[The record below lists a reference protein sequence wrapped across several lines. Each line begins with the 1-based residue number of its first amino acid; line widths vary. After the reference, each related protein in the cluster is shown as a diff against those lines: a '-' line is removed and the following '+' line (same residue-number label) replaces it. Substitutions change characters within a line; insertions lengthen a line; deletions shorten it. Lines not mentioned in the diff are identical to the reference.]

1 MGTIIITTALGL
13 LAMILDML
21 NLRKIVAKLSTVVL
35 LGLAVYNITAYWN
48 INQGFYDDMIYINN
62 VSVAFSSL
70 LLVATGLLVFLSDQ
84 FFESESEK
92 ITDYVSLMI
101 FTLSGALLMVSFGNL
116 ITLFVGLEI
125 LSISLYV
132 LAASNRKSI
141 ASTEAGLKYFLMGAF
156 MSGFML
162 LGITLIYGLTGSFD
176 IHQLQELI
184 SGKEETIFLIAGVL
198 LLLFTLLFK
207 ASIAPFH
214 FWAPDV
220 YTGAPSL
227 ITALLITVS
236 KVAAFGAIYR
246 LLANTLFKT
255 SAVIEPILVFII
267 IITFL
272 IANFA
277 GLKQTSTKRILAFS
291 GISHAGF
298 LLLAILATEF
308 TSAGNLFYYA
318 VGYVVANIAAFTVI
332 IYVSHTKGNDHVNS
346 FRGMLY
352 ARPGLSITMIIAL
365 ISMAGIPPTA
375 GFVGKYLVLLDT
387 IRDQYTYVA
396 ILAIITSIISV
407 YYYFKIIMAM
417 SMRSDE
423 THQFTAVPVS
433 YSIVAWI
440 GAIAVLIIG
449 LAPKY
454 FTGLF

>member
-21 NLRKIVAKLSTVVL
+21 NLRKIVAKFSTLVL
-35 LGLAVYNITAYWN
+35 LCLAVYNIATYWN
-48 INQGFYDDMIYINN
+48 VDQGFYNDMIYINR

-70 LLVATGLLVFLSDQ
+70 LLVVTGLLAFLADN
-84 FFESESEK
+84 FFESESHK
-92 ITDYVSLMI
+92 ITDYVSLII
-101 FTLSGALLMVSFGNL
+101 FTLSGALLMLSYGNL
-116 ITLFVGLEI
+116 VTLFIGLEI
-125 LSISLYV
+125 LSVSLYV
-132 LAASNRKSI
+132 LAASNRNNV

-176 IHQLQELI
+176 INKIQELI
-184 SGKEETIFLIAGVL
+184 QGKQADIFLITGVL

-227 ITALLITVS
+227 VTALLITVS
-236 KVAAFGAIYR
+236 KIAAFGAIFR
-246 LLANTLFKT
+246 LLANTLLP
-255 SAVIEPILVFII
+255 SSIVIEPVLVFMI

-272 IANFA
+272 IASLA
-277 GLKQTSTKRILAFS
+277 GLKQISAKRILAFS

-298 LLLAILATEF
+298 LLLAIVATEF
-308 TSAGNLFYYA
+308 TSAGTLFYYA
-318 VGYVVANIAAFTVI
+318 TGYVVANIAAFAAI
-332 IYVSHTKGNDHVNS
+332 IYVSHVKGSDSLNA
-346 FRGMLY
+346 FRGLFY
-352 ARPGLSITMIIAL
+352 VRPGLAIAMTIAL
-365 ISMAGIPPTA
+365 LSMAGIPPTA
-375 GFVGKYLVLLDT
+375 GFVGKYLILLDT
-387 IRDQYTYVA
+387 IHDQYTYVA

-407 YYYFKIIMAM
+407 YYYFKIIMSM
-417 SMRSDE
+417 SLKSDE
-423 THQFTAVPVS
+423 THQFTAIPLS
-433 YSIVAWI
+433 YTVVAWI
-440 GAIAVLIIG
+440 CAIGVLVIG